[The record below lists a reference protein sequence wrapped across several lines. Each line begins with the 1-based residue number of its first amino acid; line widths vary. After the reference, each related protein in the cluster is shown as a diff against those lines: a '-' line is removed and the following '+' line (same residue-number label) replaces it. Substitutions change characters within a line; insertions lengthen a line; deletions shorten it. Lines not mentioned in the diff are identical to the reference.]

1 MRNPGG
7 LCALKA
13 IVHCLAAAKPLTYY
27 FLTREFSKHLNRTSK
42 LGSGGQVAVA
52 YFHLLRQLYF

>member
-42 LGSGGQVAVA
+42 LGSGGQVAVD
-52 YFHLLRQLYF
+52 YFHLLR